1 MTSLH
6 IPKINKNIS
15 EMDMKIKLGEKEPL
29 PYINKSLSK
38 YLALIKNKITAYPN
52 EWNNNKKYTN
62 IYEFIHTNIN
72 QHGNSISK
80 LKPISR
86 AFYKLIEILNTNNIL
101 DNYNEKNIK
110 TFHLAEAPGGF
121 IESMSY
127 LRNNPNDIYYGTTL
141 IEKNNPSIPTWKKSN
156 LVSDANIIID
166 NGFDKTGNLY
176 KEDNFL
182 YYNEKFFDQFDIVTA
197 DGGIDFSAD
206 FEKQEIM
213 AFKLILCEIFYAF
226 TLLKENGC
234 FVLKIFDI
242 FYKPT
247 LQCIYLLSSVF
258 KECIITKPKTSRTAN
273 SEKYIVCKYFDSTNR
288 DVLIGKFYKILKV
301 INNLD
306 KRFYLEEFLNIKMNH
321 FFVSKM
327 LEINSIIGNK
337 QIKNILTT
345 IKLIENNEKRN
356 EKITT
361 FKNENIQK
369 CIHWCVKN
377 NIPYNKKFKPANI
390 FLSKKLNT

>member
-1 MTSLH
+1 
-6 IPKINKNIS
+6 
-15 EMDMKIKLGEKEPL
+15 
-29 PYINKSLSK
+29 
-38 YLALIKNKITAYPN
+38 
-52 EWNNNKKYTN
+52 
-62 IYEFIHTNIN
+62 
-72 QHGNSISK
+72 
-80 LKPISR
+80 
-86 AFYKLIEILNTNNIL
+86 
-101 DNYNEKNIK
+101 
-110 TFHLAEAPGGF
+110 
-121 IESMSY
+121 MSY
-127 LRNNPNDIYYGTTL
+127 LRDNQNDIYYGTTL
-141 IEKNNPSIPTWKKSN
+141 IEKNNPSIPTWKKST
-156 LVSDANIIID
+156 LVLDTNIIID

-182 YYNEKFFDQFDIVTA
+182 YYNEKFFDKFDIVTA

-213 AFKLILCEIFYAF
+213 AFKLILCEIFYAI
-226 TLLKENGC
+226 TMLKENGC

-247 LQCIYLLSSVF
+247 LQCIYLLSSLF

-288 DVLIGKFYKILKV
+288 NVLISKFYKILKV

-306 KRFYLEEFLNIKMNH
+306 KKFYLEEFLNIKMNH

>member
-1 MTSLH
+1 MTSLYV
-6 IPKINKNIS
+6 PKIIKKIS
-15 EMDMKIKLGEKEPL
+15 DNEMKIKLSDKEPQ

-38 YLALIKNKITAYPN
+38 YLALIKNKIDAHPHD
-52 EWNNNKKYTN
+52 WNNNKKYTN

-80 LKPISR
+80 LEPISR
-86 AFYKLIEILNTNNIL
+86 AFYKLVEVLNTNNIL
-101 DNYNEKNIK
+101 DNYPRQNIK

-121 IESMSY
+121 IEAMSY
-127 LRNNPNDIYYGTTL
+127 LRKNPNDMYYGTTL
-141 IEKNNPSIPTWKKSN
+141 IDSNNPTIPKWKHSTI
-156 LVSDANIIID
+156 VTDSNIIID
-166 NGFDKTGNLY
+166 NGIDNTGNLY
-176 KEDNFL
+176 NEDNFL
-182 YYNEKFFDQFDIVTA
+182 YYNENFFDQFDIVTA

-206 FEKQEIM
+206 FEKQEIL
-213 AFKLILCEIFYAF
+213 AFKLILCEIFYAI
-226 TLLKENGC
+226 TMLKDNGC

-247 LQCIYLLSSVF
+247 LQCIYLLSSIF
-258 KECIITKPKTSRTAN
+258 KECIITKPKTSRSAN

-288 DVLIGKFYKILKV
+288 SELISKFYKILKV

-306 KRFYLEEFLNIKMNH
+306 KKLYFEDFLNIDMNH
-321 FFVSKM
+321 FFVSKI

-356 EKITT
+356 EKITN

-369 CIHWCVKN
+369 CIQWCIKN
-377 NIPYNKKFKPANI
+377 NIPYHKKYKPANI
-390 FLSKKLNT
+390 FLTKKLNR